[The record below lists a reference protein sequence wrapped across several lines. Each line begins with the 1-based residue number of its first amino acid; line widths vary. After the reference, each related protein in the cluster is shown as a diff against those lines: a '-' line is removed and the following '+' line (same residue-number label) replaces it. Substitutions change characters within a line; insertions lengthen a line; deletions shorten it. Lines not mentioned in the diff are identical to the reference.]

1 MDSNKTIF
9 SQSGWL
15 KVIMAILLTI
25 IFALIIS
32 LLTSGNIKNTTETT
46 GTAIALTFVGILATF
61 VVVSNYSQLKEIERK
76 TEYDIK
82 EQNKAISEM
91 RDDFDDY
98 VNYTA
103 VAYNFMNRDEL
114 LQASS
119 DFFKP
124 FDNKKRLF
132 YAIDSLY
139 LGEKPK
145 KTDKRLIDEAIAKAN
160 LSLDNEA
167 FVRQNKNNYNV
178 KKLIRLPETIS
189 LNAQEKA
196 YIHNVFCSLA
206 ASKNISERQQREIR
220 NIFNRIKR
228 LFFFEQDKNNL
239 YPTNTEKKQ

>member
-1 MDSNKTIF
+1 MDNNKTIF
-9 SQSGWL
+9 SQSGWF
-15 KVIMAILLTI
+15 KVIIAILLTT
-25 IFALIIS
+25 IFALVIS

-103 VAYNFMNRDEL
+103 VAYNFMNRDVL

-119 DFFKP
+119 DFYKP

-139 LGEKPK
+139 LGVKPQ
-145 KTDKRLIDEAIAKAN
+145 KTDKRLIDEAIAKIN
-160 LSLDNEA
+160 LSLENET
-167 FVRQNKNNYNV
+167 FVRQNHSNDEV
-178 KKLIRLPETIS
+178 KKYMQLPESIS
-189 LNAQEKA
+189 LNSQEKA
-196 YIHNVFCSLA
+196 YIHNIFCSVA
-206 ASKNISERQQREIR
+206 ASKKISEYQQREIS
-220 NIFNRIKR
+220 NILDRITK
-228 LFFFEQDKNNL
+228 LFFSEEDKDLFNQHKT
-239 YPTNTEKKQ
+239 PKK

>member
-1 MDSNKTIF
+1 MDNNKTIF
-9 SQSGWL
+9 SQIGWV
-15 KVIMAILLTI
+15 KVIIAILLTI

-103 VAYNFMNRDEL
+103 VAYNFMNRDIL

-119 DFFKP
+119 DFYKP
-124 FDNKKRLF
+124 F
-132 YAIDSLY
+132 
-139 LGEKPK
+139 
-145 KTDKRLIDEAIAKAN
+145 
-160 LSLDNEA
+160 
-167 FVRQNKNNYNV
+167 NN
-178 KKLIRLPETIS
+178 
-189 LNAQEKA
+189 
-196 YIHNVFCSLA
+196 
-206 ASKNISERQQREIR
+206 
-220 NIFNRIKR
+220 
-228 LFFFEQDKNNL
+228 
-239 YPTNTEKKQ
+239 